1 MGVGNKMKIVKFTG
15 SQKQFFKA
23 YPMEMRSFDV
33 VYELTNS
40 TGTKYYRFLDTL
52 GEKNFKHWVRP
63 TNDENIFDLTYLD
76 DLPVKLKDYLFTKR
90 NKNEP
95 NKVVKLIE
103 LFNKANRPLSISEL
117 IVGFYR
123 VNKIHLKRQ
132 YLTNLLVILTKKGLL
147 SHIRYGL
154 YQLNRKS
161 K

>member
-1 MGVGNKMKIVKFTG
+1 MKIVKFTG

-154 YQLNRKS
+154 YQLNRRK
-161 K
+161 

>member
-1 MGVGNKMKIVKFTG
+1 MKIVKFTG

-76 DLPVKLKDYLFTKR
+76 DLPVKLKDYLFAKR
-90 NKNEP
+90 NRNEP
-95 NKVVKLIE
+95 NKAVKLIE
-103 LFNKANRPLSISEL
+103 LFNMANRPLSISEL

-132 YLTNLLVILTKKGLL
+132 YLTNLLIILTKKGLL
-147 SHIRYGL
+147 SHVRYGL
-154 YQLNRKS
+154 YQLNRRK
-161 K
+161 